1 MSLLHLA
8 VHKQMDMDKGNEGLQ
23 LSPFSEIFL
32 PFFLVDI
39 FFVMGLC

>member
-8 VHKQMDMDKGNEGLQ
+8 VYKQMDMDKGNEGLQ